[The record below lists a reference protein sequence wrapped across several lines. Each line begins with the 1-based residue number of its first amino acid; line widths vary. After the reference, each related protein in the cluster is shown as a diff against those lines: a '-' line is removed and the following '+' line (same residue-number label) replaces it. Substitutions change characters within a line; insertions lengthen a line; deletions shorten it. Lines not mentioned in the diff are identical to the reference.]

1 MSAAAPGANIR
12 ADILEKDYWYTQV
25 LRTASAS
32 HPTDFVFKGGTS
44 LSKAYRCTQRFSEDI
59 DVLILR
65 RELGGGARDKLMKK
79 IADRA
84 VEELELTVDPSKH
97 SHGRG
102 EHLTE
107 ALRYP
112 QQVARAAILSPD
124 VLLEMGIRGSDEP
137 PHMVLPIEPL
147 ITGLLREVNFEV
159 DEYEDLVPFM
169 VPVLHP
175 GRTLVEKVM
184 MLHTKVT
191 IGTWSTGGA
200 LNDPS
205 RIGRHYHD
213 IHRLLELP
221 SVLAWLENREEFL
234 AAVADHE
241 VINRDWFNLDVPPRP
256 AGGYAMSDAFRQ
268 DFADNDRLGFFYES
282 AMNDLFIGTGTP
294 PPWADVMTTLQ
305 GAAELL

>member
-1 MSAAAPGANIR
+1 MSAAAPRTNVR
-12 ADILEKDYWYTQV
+12 ADILEKDYWNSQV

-65 RELGGGARDKLMKK
+65 RELGSGVRDKLMKE
-79 IADRA
+79 IAGVA

-97 SHGRG
+97 SHGKG

-112 QQVARAAILSPD
+112 RQVTGAAILSPD

-137 PHMVLPIEPL
+137 PHLILPIEPL

-184 MLHTKVT
+184 ILHTKVT
-191 IGTWSTGGA
+191 SGTWSNGGS

-221 SVLAWLENREEFL
+221 GVREWLENREEFL

-241 VINRDWFNLDVPPRP
+241 AINRECFNIEVPPRP
-256 AGGYAMSDAFRQ
+256 AGGYSMSDAFRS
-268 DFADNDRLGFFYES
+268 DFFDNNRLGSFYEG
-282 AMNDLFIGTGTP
+282 AMNDLFIGPGTP
-294 PPWADVMTTLQ
+294 PPWIDVMTTIQ